1 MFRSTSMRLTGRIS
15 MVSLAILTGALIAS
29 GQTSKRGT
37 TAAPFLEFGVGSRAV
52 AMGKAFT
59 AVANDASTIY
69 WNSAGMDRLDGNE
82 VTFNYMNWIAGMDFI
97 YAGLVVKTKSAGA
110 FGLSLTS
117 LATPEMEVRT
127 VDQPEG
133 LGSRFDAADIAIGV
147 SYANNLTDR
156 FSFGG
161 TFKYVQQRIWHMS
174 ADAIAMDFGILYF
187 MPFEGAK
194 LGISISNLGTKLHLQ
209 GSDAMV
215 FTDVDPT
222 KEGNNTA
229 VMAQLRTKEWAL
241 PLIFRFGV
249 SYDVVKSEN
258 HTVTIAS
265 DYVHP
270 NDNSESVNLGLEY
283 GFSNLLMLRIGY
295 QSLFIQ
301 DSEEGLSFGLGLR
314 YRGIGVDYAY
324 TKLQHLG
331 YVEQFSAKLEF

>member
-1 MFRSTSMRLTGRIS
+1 MKLTARAGMVLLSLLTGTL
-15 MVSLAILTGALIAS
+15 LAA
-29 GQTSKRGT
+29 GQNSKRGT

-52 AMGKAFT
+52 AMGRAFT

-69 WNSAGMDRLDGNE
+69 WNAAGMDRLNGNE
-82 VTFNYMNWIAGMDFI
+82 VTFNYMNWIADMDFI

-110 FGLSLTS
+110 FGISLTS
-117 LATPEMEVRT
+117 LSTPEMLVRT

-161 TFKYVQQRIWHMS
+161 TFKYIQQRIWHMAS
-174 ADAIAMDFGILYF
+174 DAVAMDFGILYS
-187 MPFEGAK
+187 MPFEGAR
-194 LGISISNLGTKLHLQ
+194 LGISISNFGTKLHLQ

-215 FTDVDPT
+215 FTDIDPT

-249 SYDVVKSEN
+249 AYDVFESEN
-258 HTVTIAS
+258 HAVTIAS

-270 NDNSESVNLGLEY
+270 NNNNECVNLGLEY
-283 GFSNLLMLRIGY
+283 GFNNLLMVRIGY

-301 DSEEGLSFGLGLR
+301 DSEEGLSFGMGLQ

-324 TKLQHLG
+324 IKLQHLG
-331 YVEQFSAKLEF
+331 YAQQFSAKLEF